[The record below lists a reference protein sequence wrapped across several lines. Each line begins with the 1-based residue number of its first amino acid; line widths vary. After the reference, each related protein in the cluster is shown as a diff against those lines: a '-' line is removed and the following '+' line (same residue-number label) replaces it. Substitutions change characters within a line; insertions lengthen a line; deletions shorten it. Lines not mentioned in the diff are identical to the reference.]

1 MIDTAILDLISWKI
15 TMYHLLTKLKS
26 IFSSNAQAFTTLAVC
41 EQNKNSFMASDCSR
55 LSEFDSGW
63 QPAYVIHDM
72 SVYSAICT

>member
-1 MIDTAILDLISWKI
+1 MVDTSTLDLIRRKI
-15 TMYHLLTKLKS
+15 TMSYLLTKLKS
-26 IFSSNAQAFTTLAVC
+26 TFSSNAEVFNKVAVF
-41 EQNKNSFMASDCSR
+41 EQRNISFQPFDCLR

>member
-1 MIDTAILDLISWKI
+1 MS
-15 TMYHLLTKLKS
+15 HLLTKLKS
-26 IFSSNAQAFTTLAVC
+26 TFSPNVEVFNKVAVF
-41 EQNKNSFMASDCSR
+41 EQNNTRFQPFDCLR